1 MKYQKEEI
9 SDLRWLGKRMDNLYN
24 YIQQKHPDLVK
35 DFLETI
41 GNFFEQIILIDLDE
55 DEEDYLF
62 GTIDSEID
70 KFEEIFKATF

>member
-62 GTIDSEID
+62 ETIDSEID